1 MGKPPRDH
9 AGDRERREPG
19 KHESGLYLAER
30 GGSAREEG
38 GFEGGAPGMAAVL
51 ESEERFRLATEAIRG
66 MVYDWD
72 FQTSHVWRSG
82 GLVEVLGYGPS
93 EVPAT
98 DLWWRGRIH
107 HDDLPCFSGRTTL
120 RNKNQPVVDAEYRIR
135 HRDGRWIWVWDH
147 ARLVHDENGT
157 PVRLIG
163 CVISIDARKR
173 AEQALCESEE
183 RFRAMADTVP
193 EILFTVLPGGRGE
206 YVNQRMH
213 EYTGMRPG
221 SDEVVWM
228 DWIHPDDLP
237 AVRAHWTEVMT
248 AESAAAEPAAV
259 EMRLRG
265 KDGSYRWFCGRARPI
280 RDEKGAITKWFG
292 AAADVHDLKAAQ
304 QALRESEQHL
314 RLATEAGGVGTF
326 SFDLLERQ
334 ACCSATT
341 RKLLGLPA
349 DAVFQRRLLLSCV
362 HPDDRPEIN
371 RATRCAFESEAP
383 WRSQFRI
390 LRGGQEVRWIE
401 LMAHVR
407 RDGEGKPAALYGA
420 LIDVTERKRL
430 EEERDV
436 LLDSERAAR
445 RDAERANR
453 LKDDFLAIVSHELR
467 APLNAIVGWS
477 ELLRR
482 GALSGE
488 STGKAID
495 VIERNAALL
504 GRLMG
509 DMLDTERIRAGKL
522 KLVRSLCDLSRAV
535 DVALETMR
543 PTANE
548 GQIKLARTDDL
559 TDVLVLGDPAR
570 LQQIVCNLLS
580 NAIKFSA
587 PGGTTEVSLACAG
600 PTVALTVRDDGLGI
614 RPDMLPHVFER
625 FRQADASSARR
636 QGGLG
641 LGLSIVKDLVE
652 LHGGTVRAESEGIG
666 HGATFVV
673 ELPLMMEDGAAPP
686 ERCADGPS
694 FEGLHV
700 LVVDDEQGARDVLSR
715 LLVEEGAET
724 RTASSAAEAL
734 RVIQSGWP
742 SVVLSELGLP
752 GEDGFHLVRAVRRE
766 KLAASI
772 PFVAVTAFTRD
783 ADRARA
789 LRAGFDGHVCKPVEP
804 HRLFE
809 ELSRILGPVSTSGGT
824 PDGLLSPRRTSPD
837 TSP

>member
-1 MGKPPRDH
+1 MGNPPRDH

-19 KHESGLYLAER
+19 KHDSGLFLAER
-30 GGSAREEG
+30 AGRAQQEEV
-38 GFEGGAPGMAAVL
+38 GAGRGVAAL
-51 ESEERFRLATEAIRG
+51 RESEERFRLATEAIRG
-66 MVYDWD
+66 TVYDWD
-72 FQTSHVWRSG
+72 FQTNHVWRSG
-82 GLVEVLGYGPS
+82 GLVEMLGFWP
-93 EVPAT
+93 EEIPAT
-98 DLWWRGRIH
+98 DTWWRSRIH
-107 HDDLPCFSGRTTL
+107 PEDLKSFSGRTTIRSL
-120 RNKNQPVVDAEYRIR
+120 NQPVVDAEYRIR
-135 HRDGRWIWVWDH
+135 HRDGHWIWVWDH
-147 ARLVHDENGT
+147 ARLIHDQMGT

-193 EILFTVLPGGRGE
+193 EILFTALADGRGD
-206 YVNQRMH
+206 YMNQRMH
-213 EYTGMRPG
+213 EYTGMCGP
-221 SDEVVWM
+221 DDVAWM
-228 DWIHPDDLP
+228 QWIHPDDLP

-248 AESAAAEPAAV
+248 ARVEAEPVAV
-259 EMRLRG
+259 EFRLRG
-265 KDGSYRWFCGRARPI
+265 KDGSYRWFCGRSRPI
-280 RDEKGAITKWFG
+280 RNEKGAITKWFG
-292 AAADVHDLKAAQ
+292 AMADVHDFKAAQ
-304 QALRESEQHL
+304 QALRESEEHL

-334 ACCSATT
+334 AFCSETT
-341 RKLLGLPA
+341 RKLLGLPEGE
-349 DAVFQRRLLLSCV
+349 VFQRRLLLSSV
-362 HPDDRPEIN
+362 HPEDRPEVN

-383 WRSQFRI
+383 CRSQFRI

-430 EEERDV
+430 EEERDA

-467 APLNAIVGWS
+467 APLNAILGWS
-477 ELLRR
+477 DMLRR
-482 GALSGE
+482 GALSQDGT
-488 STGKAID
+488 SKALD

-509 DMLDTERIRAGKL
+509 DMLDMERIRVGKL
-522 KLVRSLCDLSRAV
+522 KLDTCLCDLARAV

-543 PTANE
+543 PMANE
-548 GQIKLARTDDL
+548 RQIKLERTDTL
-559 TDVLVLGDPAR
+559 TAVEVLGDPAR

-580 NAIKFSA
+580 NAIKFSS

-600 PTVALTVRDDGLGI
+600 SSVTLTVRDDGLGI
-614 RPDMLPHVFER
+614 RPDKLPHLFQK

-641 LGLSIVKDLVE
+641 LGLSIVKDLVV

-666 HGATFVV
+666 RGATLIV
-673 ELPLMMEDGAAPP
+673 ELPLASEDGAALPSIR
-686 ERCADGPS
+686 EGGPCL
-694 FEGLHV
+694 EGLHV
-700 LVVDDEQGARDVLSR
+700 LVVDDEQGAREVLSR
-715 LLVEEGAET
+715 LLGEEGAET

-734 RVIQSGWP
+734 HVIRSGWP

-752 GEDGFHLVRAVRRE
+752 GEDGFHLVRAVRSDE
-766 KLAASI
+766 LAASI
-772 PFVAVTAFTRD
+772 PVVAVTAFTRD

-789 LRAGFDGHVCKPVEP
+789 LRAGFDGHVGKPIEP
-804 HRLFE
+804 HRLFD
-809 ELSRILGPVSTSGGT
+809 ELGRILGTVAPTSGGMR
-824 PDGLLSPRRTSPD
+824 DGPLSPRRTSRG

>member
-1 MGKPPRDH
+1 
-9 AGDRERREPG
+9 
-19 KHESGLYLAER
+19 
-30 GGSAREEG
+30 
-38 GFEGGAPGMAAVL
+38 MAAL
-51 ESEERFRLATEAIRG
+51 RESEERFRLATEAIRG

-72 FQTSHVWRSG
+72 FPTNHVWRSG
-82 GLVEVLGYGPS
+82 GLIEMLGFRPE
-93 EVPAT
+93 EVPTT
-98 DLWWRGRIH
+98 DTWWRGRIH
-107 HDDLPCFSGRTTL
+107 PEDMKSYAGRTTI
-120 RNKNQPVVDAEYRIR
+120 RNKNQPVIDAEYRIR
-135 HRDGRWIWVWDH
+135 HRDGHWIWVWDH
-147 ARLVHDENGT
+147 ARLIHDEMGT

-193 EILFTVLPGGRGE
+193 EILFTALPDGRGE
-206 YVNQRMH
+206 YVNLRMH

-221 SDEVVWM
+221 SDDVVWM
-228 DWIHPDDLP
+228 QWIHPDDVP
-237 AVRAHWTEVMT
+237 AVRAHWTEAMT
-248 AESAAAEPAAV
+248 AQRVEPEPVAV
-259 EMRLRG
+259 EFRLRG

-304 QALRESEQHL
+304 QALRESEEHL

-334 ACCSATT
+334 AFCSATT
-341 RKLLGLPA
+341 RELLGVPEG
-349 DAVFQRRLLLSCV
+349 AVFQRRLLLSCV
-362 HPDDRPEIN
+362 HPDDRPEVN
-371 RATRCAFESEAP
+371 RATRCAFESEEP
-383 WRSQFRI
+383 CRSQFRI
-390 LRGGQEVRWIE
+390 LRGGQDVRWIE

-430 EEERDV
+430 EEERDA

-467 APLNAIVGWS
+467 APLNAILGWS
-477 ELLRR
+477 DMLRR
-482 GALSGE
+482 GSLSQEG
-488 STGKAID
+488 TGKAID

-509 DMLDTERIRAGKL
+509 DMLDMERIRVGKL
-522 KLVRSLCDLSRAV
+522 KLDTCLCDLSRAV

-543 PTANE
+543 PMANE
-548 GQIKLARTDDL
+548 RQIELTRTDTL
-559 TDVLVLGDPAR
+559 TAVQVLGDPAR

-600 PTVALTVRDDGLGI
+600 STVTLTVRDDGLGI
-614 RPDMLPHVFER
+614 RPDLLPHVFEK

-641 LGLSIVKDLVE
+641 LGLSIVKDLVM
-652 LHGGTVRAESEGIG
+652 LHGGTVRAESEGVG
-666 HGATFVV
+666 RGATLLV
-673 ELPLMMEDGAAPP
+673 ELPLAAEDDALPS
-686 ERCADGPS
+686 ERREDGPS
-694 FEGLHV
+694 LEGLHV
-700 LVVDDEQGARDVLSR
+700 LVVDDEQGAREVLSR

-724 RTASSAAEAL
+724 RTASTAAEAM

-752 GEDGFHLVRAVRRE
+752 GEDGFHLVRAVRNDR
-766 KLAASI
+766 LAASL
-772 PFVAVTAFTRD
+772 PVVAVTAFTRD

-789 LRAGFDGHVCKPVEP
+789 LRAGFDGHVCKPIEP
-804 HRLFE
+804 HRLFD
-809 ELSRILGPVSTSGGT
+809 ELGRILGTATSGGT
-824 PDGLLSPRRTSPD
+824 RDGPLSPRRTSRG